1 LVGPA
6 ATNDWAGLFFVIGA
20 STAAETGAG
29 AVFEAVTNAGAAFVT
44 LATGAGA
51 ATGLV
56 CVVVLALA
64 IGLGVGLAGTG
75 AGFAVGDLAFVSAAL
90 TADFFATGFDAGAFF
105 LGADLGGEAFLTGF
119 FGNDFL
125 AGALLTF
132 FFGTGLEA
140 GFLAAADF
148 LDLLAIGLALPWAA
162 FFLVGLVLLTV

>member
-1 LVGPA
+1 VGPA
-6 ATNDWAGLFFVIGA
+6 ATNGWAGLFFVIGA

-29 AVFEAVTNAGAAFVT
+29 AVFEAVTIKGAVFAT
-44 LATGAGA
+44 LATGADT

-64 IGLGVGLAGTG
+64 IGLGVGLAGAN
-75 AGFAVGDLAFVSAAL
+75 AGLTFLSAAL
-90 TADFFATGFDAGAFF
+90 PTDFFATGLAAGAFF

-119 FGNDFL
+119 LGNGFFT
-125 AGALLTF
+125 GALLSF